1 MVTLTLEENEI
12 DIILNLVN
20 RKIEKINDKEI
31 DENQIQTKKEFEIRQ
46 SLLSNYL
53 MLFPYF

>member
-31 DENQIQTKKEFEIRQ
+31 DENQIQTKKEFEK
-46 SLLSNYL
+46 SYFSSNIL
-53 MLFPYF
+53 GGKN

>member
-31 DENQIQTKKEFEIRQ
+31 DKNKNKKKKEFEDLKNHILVQ
-46 SLLSNYL
+46 IS
-53 MLFPYF
+53 

>member
-31 DENQIQTKKEFEIRQ
+31 DENQIQTKIVQKMI
-46 SLLSNYL
+46 
-53 MLFPYF
+53 

>member
-1 MVTLTLEENEI
+1 MIKKNNKENEI

-31 DENQIQTKKEFEIRQ
+31 DEN
-46 SLLSNYL
+46 
-53 MLFPYF
+53 

>member
-31 DENQIQTKKEFEIRQ
+31 DENQIQTKKELEDLKNHILVQ
-46 SLLSNYL
+46 IS
-53 MLFPYF
+53 

>member
-31 DENQIQTKKEFEIRQ
+31 DENQIQIKKEFEDLKNHILVQ
-46 SLLSNYL
+46 IS
-53 MLFPYF
+53 

>member
-31 DENQIQTKKEFEIRQ
+31 DENQIQTKKEFAKNIK
-46 SLLSNYL
+46 
-53 MLFPYF
+53 

>member
-12 DIILNLVN
+12 DTIINLVN

-31 DENQIQTKKEFEIRQ
+31 DENQIQTKKEFEDLKNHILTQ
-46 SLLSNYL
+46 IS
-53 MLFPYF
+53 